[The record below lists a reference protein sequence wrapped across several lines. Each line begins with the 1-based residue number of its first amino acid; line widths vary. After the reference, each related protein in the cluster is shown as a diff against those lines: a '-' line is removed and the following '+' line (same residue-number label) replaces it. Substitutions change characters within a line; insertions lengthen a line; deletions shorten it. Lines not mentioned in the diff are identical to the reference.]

1 MASGYYATAGAGGQP
16 GAQINSEILPKV
28 QAVRPL
34 LRLVMCRILNGLFLP
49 ISSGQKWPELR
60 ARLRAKGQEFN
71 FLKLCLSA
79 PP

>member
-49 ISSGQKWPELR
+49 ISSGQN
-60 ARLRAKGQEFN
+60 GQSSG
-71 FLKLCLSA
+71 LDSG
-79 PP
+79 